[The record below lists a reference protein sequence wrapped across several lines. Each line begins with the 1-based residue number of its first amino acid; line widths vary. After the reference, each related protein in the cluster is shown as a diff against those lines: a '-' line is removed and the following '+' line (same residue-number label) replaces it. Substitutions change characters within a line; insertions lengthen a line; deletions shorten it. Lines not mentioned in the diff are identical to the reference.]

1 MVACECRL
9 VEFRSSSTVGSAS
22 EKLLTARKIDRTY
35 QHVVLGGQRGGLI
48 RAEVV
53 EVISLTGQGDL
64 DMIDDRLGD
73 RGNV

>member
-1 MVACECRL
+1 MIAIQ
-9 VEFRSSSTVGSAS
+9 VGQ
-22 EKLLTARKIDRTY
+22 TY

>member
-1 MVACECRL
+1 MGSEQLLIAIQ
-9 VEFRSSSTVGSAS
+9 VGQ
-22 EKLLTARKIDRTY
+22 TY